1 MLMDNSDP
9 VAIERWLKKRYKLL
23 FLRINERTD
32 HAFAIVDLP
41 ELPPN
46 LSEQPPDCRLSLS
59 TPRQAE
65 RDFIRCWTSIRVPPS
80 LTVTVGRNVCGK
92 LDVTKSSEILPRCSV
107 LRAGTVTGTAYP
119 LSAELS
125 LYLSRLFDS
134 TSNFVTSS
142 MTSREMFGVN

>member
-1 MLMDNSDP
+1 MLMGKSDP

-65 RDFIRCWTSIRVPPS
+65 SDFIRMFDFDQST
-80 LTVTVGRNVCGK
+80 TF
-92 LDVTKSSEILPRCSV
+92 
-107 LRAGTVTGTAYP
+107 
-119 LSAELS
+119 
-125 LYLSRLFDS
+125 FDS
-134 TSNFVTSS
+134 NGWQKRL
-142 MTSREMFGVN
+142 REIGRK